1 VSINK
6 TTKKVMNV
14 PYPNLSLVFKKDISE
29 TTVETL
35 KLISKLDESSEKL
48 SGFLDEK
55 LEAISGVEDLTNRQK
70 EVKEI
75 NIIRKTIEAIASKKL
90 DLAVK
95 CYDLIDVN
103 VKAIDVEMNGIEKSL
118 LSSGVVIPPSSFVN
132 GVKDSSNALV
142 DESIIGAKR
151 KRDEG
156 GTKEDAFLASASS
169 LTDATKQSNDTEPIY
184 CICKKVAYGEMVACD
199 NEDCPIEWFHY
210 PCVNLSR
217 KPKNSWICPLCSAD
231 KKKK

>member
-1 VSINK
+1 M
-6 TTKKVMNV
+6 MNV
-14 PYPNLSLVFKKDISE
+14 PYPNLSLAFKKDISE
-29 TTVETL
+29 MTVETL

-48 SGFLDEK
+48 SAILDEK
-55 LEAISGVEDLTNRQK
+55 LEAISRVEDLTTCPK

-75 NIIRKTIEAIASKKL
+75 SILRKTIEVIASKKL

-118 LSSGVVIPPSSFVN
+118 LSSGAVIPPSSFEN
-132 GVKDSSNALV
+132 SIKDSSNVLS

-156 GTKEDAFLASASS
+156 NTKEDSLSSSASSS
-169 LTDATKQSNDTEPIY
+169 LTDASKLSNDTEPIY